1 MEPTV
6 SARTIEDIVLASD
19 RRNMTALRPYLPSDY
34 VSDAARLLLSRPGPV
49 LIVTGFFVREAGAA
63 ETDGPPGA
71 AALGSAL
78 RALGREVG
86 YVTDRF
92 SQRVVEAVVG
102 SPAIEFPVAGHEE
115 SRVRAAELLA
125 ERQPSVLVAI
135 ERAGLASDGT
145 YRNHAG
151 ADFSEFN
158 AKTDYLFTEHP
169 LSVGIGDGGNE
180 VGMGLLREL
189 VSPPHQLAVEPSVT
203 ATTRLVVASC
213 SNWGAYGLVAA
224 LSLMTGRQLL
234 PTVEQG
240 YRWVRLAV
248 DAGAVEGFT
257 GTPKDWVDGR
267 SPEEDARCLRDLHVL
282 MARTK

>member
-1 MEPTV
+1 MEPAV
-6 SARTIEDIVLASD
+6 SARTIEDIVLADD
-19 RRNMTALRPYLPSDY
+19 RRSMTALRRHLPADY
-34 VSDAARLLLSRPGPV
+34 VSDAARLLLSHPGPV

-78 RALGREVG
+78 QALGREVA

-92 SQRVVEAVVG
+92 SKRVVEAVVG
-102 SPAIEFPVAGHEE
+102 GRAIEFPVAGHEE
-115 SRVRAAELLA
+115 SKIRAAELLA
-125 ERQPSVLVAI
+125 ERRPSVLVAV

-151 ADFSEFN
+151 ADFSDCN
-158 AKTDYLFTEHP
+158 AKTDYLFTQHP
-169 LSVGIGDGGNE
+169 LSIGIGDGGNE

-189 VSPPHQLAVEPSVT
+189 ASPLHRLAVEPSVT

-224 LSLMTGRQLL
+224 LSMLTGRQLL

-240 YRWVRLAV
+240 YLWVRLAV
-248 DAGAVEGFT
+248 AAGAVEGFT
-257 GTPKDWVDGR
+257 GAPKDWVDGR

-282 MARTK
+282 LARA